1 MVMGKGHRRYLGGKE
16 KTDADQKSAADHTD
30 FEKQVFN
37 VLEFKTSPENA
48 IKTRYTFL
56 RLLILLPHLDVYSI
70 ALSTDL
76 DFVSVH
82 QGWQA
87 WPSQMLN
94 VPEHTGSSP
103 FPKYSYVNIRLS
115 CRLSPVAQQL

>member
-1 MVMGKGHRRYLGGKE
+1 MGKGHRRYLGGTE

-37 VLEFKTSPENA
+37 ILEFKTSPENA

-56 RLLILLPHLDVYSI
+56 RLLILLLHLDVYSI
-70 ALSTDL
+70 ALSTDR

-103 FPKYSYVNIRLS
+103 FPKDSYVNIRLS